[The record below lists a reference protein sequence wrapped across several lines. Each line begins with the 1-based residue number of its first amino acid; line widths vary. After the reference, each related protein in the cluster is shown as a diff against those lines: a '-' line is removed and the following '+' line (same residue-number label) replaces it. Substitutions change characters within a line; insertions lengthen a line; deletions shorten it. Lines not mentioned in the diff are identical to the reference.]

1 MIKYD
6 VLTLFPQMYSGF
18 LSESLI
24 NKAIQNQKIQINLIN
39 FRDFSE
45 NIHHTVDN
53 YAYSGG
59 AGMLISVEPVHK
71 ALQSIEGFKE
81 ATKILVTPSGK
92 MLTQEKVIELAKKEH
107 LIIICGHYE
116 GIDERI
122 SEYVDEEIS
131 IGDYILM
138 GGEIPSMAIIEA
150 TARLVPGVISLESTI
165 DESFSNGILEY
176 PQYTRPKDYD
186 GKSVPDVLLTGDHAK
201 IEAYKHYQALK
212 KTYLNRPD
220 LLKKAHLSLND
231 YQMLWE
237 IKNEK

>member
-1 MIKYD
+1 
-6 VLTLFPQMYSGF
+6 MYSGF